1 VRRKTS
7 CPFYEPAMRHLVSIM
22 LVALGAVLFLA
33 VSLAVRDRAMAA
45 PPLSLDGYRDEE
57 VPIGRDDSAGLKEL
71 NSGKNK

>member
-1 VRRKTS
+1 
-7 CPFYEPAMRHLVSIM
+7 
-22 LVALGAVLFLA
+22 
-33 VSLAVRDRAMAA
+33 MAA